1 VAGPFE
7 HIPDFPSPG
16 APKSA
21 QTDDR
26 ELFRFNVLVRSA
38 NLRKERA
45 SERERESER
54 ESEREREGEGGRE
67 GERER
72 EKERGVFAP
81 KSHSASPAALN
92 NK

>member
-1 VAGPFE
+1 MAGPFE

-38 NLRKERA
+38 NLRKE
-45 SERERESER
+45 SERARESER
-54 ESEREREGEGGRE
+54 VKEKAREKEREREGG
-67 GERER
+67 R
-72 EKERGVFAP
+72 EKERER
-81 KSHSASPAALN
+81 KRDECLHQNHIQRRLQL
-92 NK
+92 